1 MIYTEI
7 KKKTM
12 KHIHTFES
20 FLNEGALYEAAGLQG
35 IKIGSQTWATED
47 LKVTKFRNGEPI
59 PLVKDNKEWVRLDSA
74 AYCITPDGNY
84 LYNWFAVSDPRGLAP
99 AGWRVP
105 SDANWQKLVDE
116 LGGKE
121 VAGEALKAAAPAWDG
136 TNTSG
141 FSALPGGYR
150 NPGNGYFSDQGNY
163 GFWWSSSPNGTGAW
177 LRYLLSGL
185 SSVTRV
191 YDDSQNG
198 FSVRCIK

>member
-1 MIYTEI
+1 
-7 KKKTM
+7 M
-12 KHIHTFES
+12 KHIKTFES
-20 FLNEGALYEAAGLQG
+20 FLYEAAGLQG

-59 PLVKDNKEWVRLDSA
+59 PLVTSSKADGREWARLKSA

-105 SDANWQKLVDE
+105 SDADWQKLVDE

-136 TNTSG
+136 TNSSG
-141 FSALPGGYR
+141 FSALPAGSRSAGDGYISNR
-150 NPGNGYFSDQGNY
+150 GDFGH
-163 GFWWSSSPNGTGAW
+163 WWSSSPDGADARSRG
-177 LRYLLSGL
+177 LFSGY
-185 SSVTRV
+185 SKVYRGNNPTRT
-191 YDDSQNG
+191 G